1 MVKKATF
8 IFLVLLFL
16 SAYFLFQKTLC
27 ICPSD
32 KEEFNELVKNT
43 YDSNPTSKA
52 VNQKR
57 KNIQKDIYFSS
68 DQDRY
73 HTKITSIASDIE
85 LQLTNK
91 KIKGAETLYD
101 IEFWM
106 QEKIERSSQKVK
118 YCNAKQG
125 KYFFPSH
132 QFISDEVNLSFFH
145 SKGKSL
151 PEFFNS
157 SEILMK
163 ATAKHI
169 FFQLNNKGANFKA
182 DHIKAKLPEQLNQDI
197 KQRVINAPNKKP
209 QKKL

>member
-1 MVKKATF
+1 MIKRATF
-8 IFLVLLFL
+8 ISLGLLFL

-32 KEEFNELVKNT
+32 KKEFTELIKNT
-43 YDSNPTSKA
+43 YNLNPVNKT

-57 KNIQKDIYFSS
+57 KNIQKDIYFGSN
-68 DQDRY
+68 QDRY

-85 LQLTNK
+85 LRLTNK
-91 KIKGAETLYD
+91 KIKGTETLHD

-106 QEKIERSSQKVK
+106 QEKIEKSSQKVK

-151 PEFFNS
+151 SEFFNS
-157 SEILMK
+157 NEILMK

-169 FFQLNNKGANFKA
+169 LFQLNNKGANFRA
-182 DHIKAKLPEQLNQDI
+182 DHIKARLPEHLNQDI
-197 KQRVINAPNKKP
+197 KQRVINAPDKKSS
-209 QKKL
+209 KKL